1 MRGTPAHPDNDM
13 KKNIITVFMA
23 LAMISLASATLSAQ
37 SQSFKLGKWTEIN
50 NAILKELNRSY
61 VDSLPVDRIMRAGVD
76 AMLQEL
82 DPYTVYIPEE
92 ENEDLQMM
100 MSNTY
105 GGIGAVIHK
114 KKGEN
119 VIINEP
125 YAGSPAQKYGLVCGD
140 EIIAIDGFPTKG
152 LESKES
158 SDRMK
163 GKPGTKVVFT
173 VRKARTG
180 DTLDVAIVRERIHLP
195 DVEYAGM
202 IDDTTGYILQ
212 SGFTE
217 NVSAEV
223 REKFLELKKQ
233 GMKRLVLD
241 LRGNGGGLMSEA
253 VNILSLFVPKGSL
266 VVTSKGNSPEL
277 YREYRTY
284 NEPVD
289 TEIPIIVMI
298 DSGSASSSEI
308 VAGAFQD
315 LDRAVIM
322 GKRSYG
328 KGLVQSILPM
338 PYNGQVKVTTA
349 KYYTPSGRC
358 VQAIDYSNRNEDG
371 SVGHI
376 PDSLTK
382 EFRTVSGRIVRDG
395 GGITPDVDV
404 PVQTYSRLVY
414 SLVLGG
420 VLDQYAIDYA
430 RRHDSIPAVDDF
442 HYSDEDFEDF
452 IRFAKTQDF
461 DYRSSAKTLYDQM
474 KKELEKDGLADS
486 MSAELEALGKALE
499 MDKERFIRLKKDE
512 IIPFIEEEIAVRYW
526 FQEAGVKVRLRYDE
540 QLKKALAN

>member
-1 MRGTPAHPDNDM
+1 MTFVMG
-13 KKNIITVFMA
+13 
-23 LAMISLASATLSAQ
+23 ISSSYMLSAQ
-37 SQSFKLGKWTEIN
+37 SHSFKLGQWAEIH
-50 NAILKELNRSY
+50 NALVRELNRSY
-61 VDSLPVDRIMRAGVD
+61 VDTLPVDRIMRAGVN
-76 AMLQEL
+76 AMLEEL

-100 MSNTY
+100 VSKTY
-105 GGIGAVIHK
+105 GGIGAIIHK
-114 KKGEN
+114 KKEEN

-125 YAGSPAQKYGLVCGD
+125 YAGSPAEKYGLVCGD
-140 EIIAIDGFPTKG
+140 EIIAIDGMPTKG

-163 GKPGTKVVFT
+163 GKPGTEVVFT
-173 VRKARTG
+173 VRKVRTG
-180 DTLDVAIVRERIHLP
+180 DTLDIPIIRERIRLP

-202 IDDTTGYILQ
+202 LDDTTGYILQ
-212 SGFTE
+212 SGFTD
-217 NVSAEV
+217 NVSGEI
-223 REKFLELKKQ
+223 RSKFQELKKQ

-266 VVTSKGNSPEL
+266 VVTSKGNSPES
-277 YREYRTY
+277 YREYRTST
-284 NEPVD
+284 EPID
-289 TEIPIIVMI
+289 TQIPIIVMI

-315 LDRAVIM
+315 MDRATIM

-358 VQAIDYSNRNEDG
+358 VQAIDYSSRNEDG

-376 PDSLTK
+376 PDSLTR
-382 EFRTVSGRIVRDG
+382 EFKTASGRIVRDG
-395 GGITPDVDV
+395 GGITPDVDIPV
-404 PVQTYSRLVY
+404 PDYSRLVY

-420 VLDQYAIDYA
+420 IIDQYAIDYA
-430 RRHDSIPAVDDF
+430 RRHESIPAVDDF
-442 HYSDEDFEDF
+442 HFNDEDFDDF

-461 DYRSSAKTLYDQM
+461 DYRSSAKALYDQM
-474 KKELEKDGLADS
+474 KRELERDGLADS
-486 MSAELEALGKALE
+486 MKPELEAMEKALE

-512 IIPFIEEEIAVRYW
+512 IIPFIEEEIATRYW
-526 FQEAGVKVRLRYDE
+526 FQEAGVKVRLRYDD
-540 QLKKALAN
+540 QLKKALVSPMAF